1 MNCFLKGD
9 KAETVR
15 KPKHVSG
22 SISKVVYQDEIDEDH
37 EDDDDGDGDDDDDD
51 ACICPNMM

>member
-22 SISKVVYQDEIDEDH
+22 SISKVLYHSYHVSKLDLCLVEFLVQSITQLLQE
-37 EDDDDGDGDDDDDD
+37 
-51 ACICPNMM
+51 

>member
-15 KPKHVSG
+15 KPKYVSG
-22 SISKVVYQDEIDEDH
+22 SISKVLYHSYHVSKLNFVGSYSKVQLVMINDH
-37 EDDDDGDGDDDDDD
+37 QS
-51 ACICPNMM
+51 

>member
-22 SISKVVYQDEIDEDH
+22 SISKVVYHDENAEDH
-37 EDDDDGDGDDDDDD
+37 EGYVDDDD
-51 ACICPNMM
+51 ACICPKMM

>member
-22 SISKVVYQDEIDEDH
+22 SISKVVYQDENDEDLSKY
-37 EDDDDGDGDDDDDD
+37 DVTSSTGL
-51 ACICPNMM
+51 

>member
-37 EDDDDGDGDDDDDD
+37 EDNYDVDNDDD
-51 ACICPNMM
+51 ACISPIMM

>member
-1 MNCFLKGD
+1 MNCFLKGN

-22 SISKVVYQDEIDEDH
+22 SISKVVYQDENDEDH
-37 EDDDDGDGDDDDDD
+37 EDDDNDNDDKDDD
-51 ACICPNMM
+51 ALICPNMM

>member
-9 KAETVR
+9 KAKTVR

-22 SISKVVYQDEIDEDH
+22 SISKVVYHDEIDEN
-37 EDDDDGDGDDDDDD
+37 DDDKDNDDKDDD
-51 ACICPNMM
+51 AYICPNMM

>member
-22 SISKVVYQDEIDEDH
+22 SISKVVYHDEDDEHH
-37 EDDDDGDGDDDDDD
+37 EDDDDDDD

>member
-22 SISKVVYQDEIDEDH
+22 SISKVVYHDENDEDH
-37 EDDDDGDGDDDDDD
+37 EDDDDNDDDDD
-51 ACICPNMM
+51 ACICPKMM